1 MLYTLNLQIITCHIY
16 QIKIHMDPTHYTLSS
31 EMMYTKLFNKLYSI
45 KNLLSYEELNKSWLG
60 EERREGIASRRT
72 T

>member
-1 MLYTLNLQIITCHIY
+1 
-16 QIKIHMDPTHYTLSS
+16 MDPTHYTLSS